1 MRWQGRRESENIEDQ
16 RGMGPTGGG
25 GLPGGI
31 GMRAG
36 GFGVVGTLV
45 ILLLGLVFGFDPSF
59 LLNGGYVEQA
69 PAPRSSTTSQ
79 GRLPGARSDAEG
91 DLSSFV
97 SVVLAETEDV
107 WGDIFTRSGR
117 HYEEPVLV
125 LFSDAVQSGCG
136 SARSSMGPFYCPA
149 DHKLYIELSFYRE
162 LRNRLGAPGD
172 FAQAYVIAHEVGHH
186 VQNLLGVSRDV
197 QAAQR
202 QASRSEANTLSVRLE
217 LQADCF
223 AGIWANRM
231 AQQKAVLE
239 QGDIEEAL
247 NAASAVGD
255 DRLQA
260 QSTGRVMPDS
270 FTHGSST
277 QRVEWFRRGL
287 ENGDPNSCDI
297 FRGG

>member
-16 RGMGPTGGG
+16 RGMGPIGGG

-79 GRLPGARSDAEG
+79 SHLPGARSGAEG
-91 DLSSFV
+91 DIRGFV

-125 LFSDAVQSGCG
+125 LFSDLVQSGCG
-136 SARSSMGPFYCPA
+136 SAQSSMGPFYCPA
-149 DHKLYIELSFYRE
+149 DHKLYIDLSFYRD

-202 QASRSEANTLSVRLE
+202 QASHSEANALSVRLE

-231 AQQKAVLE
+231 ARQDAVLE

-260 QSTGRVMPDS
+260 RSTGRVMPDS
-270 FTHGSST
+270 FTHGSSA
-277 QRVEWFRRGL
+277 QRVEWFGRGL
-287 ENGDPNSCDI
+287 ENGDPNSCDT
-297 FRGG
+297 FRSG